1 MPNLNIIAI
10 SGASGSGKSAV
21 IAQLAVLLNCRSL
34 HFDDFIDPDSFPLS
48 MRCWLKDG
56 ADPAVIRTPRLV
68 AALQQASAEASS
80 RHDAS
85 QFLLLE
91 EPFGRQRP
99 EIAALLD
106 KVVLLKVPQETCL
119 SRVIQRN
126 LAQNSAAD
134 ARVQIQNYL
143 QRYDD
148 YLQQAYQITVAQVAA
163 NCDLIIT
170 DLSPCVTIATT
181 ISSWLKQQTSD

>member
-1 MPNLNIIAI
+1 
-10 SGASGSGKSAV
+10 
-21 IAQLAVLLNCRSL
+21 
-34 HFDDFIDPDSFPLS
+34 
-48 MRCWLKDG
+48 
-56 ADPAVIRTPRLV
+56 
-68 AALQQASAEASS
+68 
-80 RHDAS
+80 
-85 QFLLLE
+85 LE

-106 KVVLLKVPQETCL
+106 KVVLLKVPQEICL

-134 ARVQIQNYL
+134 ARVHIQNYL

-148 YLQQAYQITVAQVAA
+148 YLQQAYQATVAQVAT

-170 DLSPCVTIATT
+170 DLSPSATIATT